1 MFKNDEKENF
11 NEIKKDK
18 EQKEE
23 IINIKE
29 CEKINDNN
37 KDDAK
42 EEKQE

>member
-37 KDDAK
+37 NDDAK